1 LRLIVFAPTE
11 RSVGA
16 VPITSKTDESHRP
29 IARAA
34 AAIDR
39 ASRKQNGNGGQAMA
53 TFHWKK
59 AVSSSFN
66 TAANWTPAGIPGVAD
81 AAVIDAVGTYTLT
94 GKGKL
99 TLTNN
104 ANNAITSDLT
114 PGTVADATLSGSIG
128 GTRRNPSISSA
139 STSRARTRAT
149 AATTLAER

>member
-1 LRLIVFAPTE
+1 
-11 RSVGA
+11 
-16 VPITSKTDESHRP
+16 
-29 IARAA
+29 
-34 AAIDR
+34 
-39 ASRKQNGNGGQAMA
+39 MA

-139 STSRARTRAT
+139 STLRARTRAT